1 MIERGEESSQNP
13 QFGTK
18 MLDEAKYM
26 LTLSIERLGNEN
38 CLAIYLK
45 A

>member
-18 MLDEAKYM
+18 MLEEAKSM
-26 LTLSIERLGNEN
+26 LSESIDRLGSEN
-38 CLAIYLK
+38 CLAYYLK